1 MHDFAAN
8 VRKVSK
14 KKSLSE
20 SAHIHLFSI
29 FIKRVVKYSRIRS
42 NETATYEVYVH
53 NTSWRNVIKR
63 LWMRI
68 LHIHEYARRAN
79 YGKMRFCQM
88 SLYGKR

>member
-42 NETATYEVYVH
+42 NETATYEVYVY
-53 NTSWRNVIKR
+53 NTSWTNVIKR

-68 LHIHEYARRAN
+68 LHIHEHAR
-79 YGKMRFCQM
+79 
-88 SLYGKR
+88 SLWKNEILPNEFYGKR